1 MGSACVDGSQTGT
14 VTEAV
19 DPTAASVS
27 FKCLTT
33 MTVSY
38 SGEDFAAVLSG
49 GSIGPAM
56 CAAIPTLS
64 CSDSTSFASTD
75 TIAVT
80 FFCPLGNNCVTQ
92 QVVAGFNISGV
103 NFGGSNLCTDWSQVR
118 TVGGFAFQT
127 CSVNVPHKARHPKS
141 QWRKPFE
148 RTLGRRHTYVPTMAP
163 VAAAEDT
170 VSGLIPISAEA

>member
-1 MGSACVDGSQTGT
+1 VGSACVDGTQTGT

-19 DPTAASVS
+19 DPTTASIS

-38 SGEDFAAVLSG
+38 SGGDFAAVLSG

-56 CAAIPTLS
+56 CAAIPTLG

-92 QVVAGFNISGV
+92 QVVAVFAVSGV
-103 NFGGSNLCTDWSQVR
+103 NFGGSNLCTDWSRVR

-127 CSVNVPHKARHPKS
+127 CSVNIPTQGTTS
-141 QWRKPFE
+141 Q
-148 RTLGRRHTYVPTMAP
+148 VI
-163 VAAAEDT
+163 VAQTFA
-170 VSGLIPISAEA
+170 SGL